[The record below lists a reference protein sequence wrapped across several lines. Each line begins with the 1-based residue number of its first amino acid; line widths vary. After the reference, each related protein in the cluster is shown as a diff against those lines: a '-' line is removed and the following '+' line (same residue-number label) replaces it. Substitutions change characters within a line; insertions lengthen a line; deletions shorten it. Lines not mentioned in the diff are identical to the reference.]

1 MTGSIVAPS
10 PLDVERPLSLTHDV
24 PTPGSAPIGPSRQAI
39 AALTASPH
47 AHVHPPVPAGESAGP
62 NDVQVVLTEIVPAV
76 EALRRK
82 LAAARPAGFTVTAAD
97 KQRHREVQRCLA
109 EAASILA
116 ERA

>member
-24 PTPGSAPIGPSRQAI
+24 PTPGQAPIAPSRQVL

-47 AHVHPPVPAGESAGP
+47 AHIPPPVPAGESAGP
-62 NDVQVVLTEIVPAV
+62 NDVQVVLDAIVPDV

-97 KQRHREVQRCLA
+97 KQRHREVLRCLT
-109 EAASILA
+109 EASSILA